1 MSKDDAENKKILEDL
16 KTKPRAYS
24 IYLIGGV
31 VQWLGGYIAASCRKK
46 DSREIGLG
54 LLGSL
59 HTGLMLLHNKEDPR
73 ASLKECAEVL
83 ELCAGQF
90 TEAKDK
96 EMADAFTGMA
106 GALNEAIEYAGR
118 AVDK

>member
-1 MSKDDAENKKILEDL
+1 MSKDDAENKKILDEL
-16 KTKPRAYS
+16 KTKPRAFS

-59 HTGLMLLHNKEDPR
+59 HTALMLLHNREDPR
-73 ASLKECAEVL
+73 KPLSECVEVL

-90 TEAKDK
+90 REAKDK
-96 EMADAFTGMA
+96 ELADAFAGMA
-106 GALNEAIEYAGR
+106 GALKEAQEYAGR
-118 AVDK
+118 AVGG